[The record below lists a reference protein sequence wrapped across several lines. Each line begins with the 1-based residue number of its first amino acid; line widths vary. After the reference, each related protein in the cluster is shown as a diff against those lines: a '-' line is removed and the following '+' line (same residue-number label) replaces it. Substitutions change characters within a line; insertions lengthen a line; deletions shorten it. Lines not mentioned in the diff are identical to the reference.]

1 MMLDRLTQLA
11 KKIESVEPSAHCLI
25 DGYGCQ
31 IITTFDKRPD
41 VEIAILT
48 PAAQAQLKRGALE
61 ADIYSDI
68 LFSVKR
74 IANWSIA

>member
-1 MMLDRLTQLA
+1 MLDRLTKLA
-11 KKIESVEPSAHCLI
+11 NKIESVEPSAHCLI
-25 DGYGCQ
+25 DGYNCQ
-31 IITTFDKRPD
+31 IIATFDKRPD

-48 PAAQAQLKRGALE
+48 PAAQAQLKKGPLE
-61 ADIYSDI
+61 TEDYSDI